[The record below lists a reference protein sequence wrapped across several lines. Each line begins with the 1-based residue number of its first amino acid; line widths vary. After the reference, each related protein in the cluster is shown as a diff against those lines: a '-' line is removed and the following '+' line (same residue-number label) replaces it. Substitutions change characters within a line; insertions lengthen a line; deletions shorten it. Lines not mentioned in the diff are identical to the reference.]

1 MNVNNKRLLEG
12 KRGTNKEVVKKE
24 GNHKRKSLW
33 EEKCFES
40 SGYRSDRS
48 PNKINFFF
56 FFFFSKNSNLPFIL
70 PDEILEFQLWKRKYY
85 MLIERNDKLL
95 PMEKNIGWH

>member
-1 MNVNNKRLLEG
+1 MNNKRLLEG
-12 KRGTNKEVVKKE
+12 KSRTNKEVVKKE

-48 PNKINFFF
+48 PNKINHNFLFQKTQTSHLYF
-56 FFFFSKNSNLPFIL
+56 LMRFLNSNYGKENTTCL
-70 PDEILEFQLWKRKYY
+70 
-85 MLIERNDKLL
+85 
-95 PMEKNIGWH
+95 

>member
-1 MNVNNKRLLEG
+1 MNNKRLLEG

-48 PNKINFFF
+48 PNKINLFFF
-56 FFFFSKNSNLPFIL
+56 FFQKTQTSHLYFLMRFLNSNYGK
-70 PDEILEFQLWKRKYY
+70 E
-85 MLIERNDKLL
+85 NTTC
-95 PMEKNIGWH
+95 

>member
-1 MNVNNKRLLEG
+1 MNVNNKRLLEE

-40 SGYRSDRS
+40 SGYRSDRT
-48 PNKINFFF
+48 PNKINHN
-56 FFFFSKNSNLPFIL
+56 FFSKNSNLPFIF
-70 PDEILEFQLWKRKYY
+70 PDEIKENTTCL
-85 MLIERNDKLL
+85 
-95 PMEKNIGWH
+95 